1 MIKLLGVILFT
12 MSLVGLFILYLTHS
26 DIQSKKSLLKW
37 IGFGTICFVVAALL
51 LTTIVVLF

>member
-1 MIKLLGVILFT
+1 MIKLLGTILFT
-12 MSLVGLFILYLTHS
+12 MGVVGFFILYLVHS
-26 DIQSKKSLLKW
+26 DMQSKKSLLKW